1 MASKQQNRQELDE
14 RAKQGE
20 TVVPGGTGRSKG
32 GQTRREQLGTEGYQ
46 EMGRKGGF
54 STMEK
59 SGEERAE
66 EEGSTNHLLF
76 GDINHPLLH
85 VYQRSLLLQFKNN
98 FTFDHQYSTKLKTW
112 NQSIACCDWSGVSCD
127 HDAHVIALDLSE
139 TIQAALSVSNISRVY
154 FNSSVPSKFNKL
166 ENLTYLN
173 LSHAGFVGQFHFPFL
188 LIQGTV
194 SNWIWR
200 LDSLDYLDITHN
212 FLTNFEGPLQN
223 RTHNLYSLYLQFNK
237 LQEQIPGFLHYASFV
252 DYSSNNFSSVIP
264 ADIGHYM
271 SDTIYLSLANNSFHG
286 SIPHSLCNASNLQVL
301 DLSNNKISGK
311 VPQYISKFLCSK
323 DYCFQWK
330 SISRATSKVSGTLH
344 CLRVVFWKKIQIV
357 DVAFNYKFPGIWFRN
372 WKAMMSN
379 VGEDQSKLE
388 SLGLSNNSLEGE
400 IPNNLA
406 SLSFLS
412 ALNLFYNH
420 LIGKIP
426 PGTQLQSF
434 EASSFEG
441 NDGLYGPPLTK
452 TPDHGMHTLPP
463 LAMPPCGSLAC
474 EVHWNL
480 VSAELGSV
488 FGLRIVIVP
497 LLFWKKWRLQY
508 WQFLDRIL
516 CRIFPLLCVE

>member
-1 MASKQQNRQELDE
+1 MASCN
-14 RAKQGE
+14 
-20 TVVPGGTGRSKG
+20 
-32 GQTRREQLGTEGYQ
+32 
-46 EMGRKGGF
+46 
-54 STMEK
+54 
-59 SGEERAE
+59 
-66 EEGSTNHLLF
+66 
-76 GDINHPLLH
+76 
-85 VYQRSLLLQFKNN
+85 
-98 FTFDHQYSTKLKTW
+98 LKTFP
-112 NQSIACCDWSGVSCD
+112 NFLRYQSGL
-127 HDAHVIALDLSE
+127 HD
-139 TIQAALSVSNISRVY
+139 
-154 FNSSVPSKFNKL
+154 
-166 ENLTYLN
+166 LN
-173 LSHAGFVGQFHFPFL
+173 LSYNQ
-188 LIQGTV
+188 IQGTV
-194 SNWIWR
+194 SKWISR
-200 LDSLDYLDITHN
+200 LDSLDYLDISHN

-252 DYSSNNFSSVIP
+252 DYSSNNFSFVIP

-271 SDTIYLSLANNSFHG
+271 SDIFYVSLANNSFHG

-311 VPQYISKFLCSK
+311 VPQYISK
-323 DYCFQWK
+323 
-330 SISRATSKVSGTLH
+330 
-344 CLRVVFWKKIQIV
+344 
-357 DVAFNYKFPGIWFRN
+357 N

-379 VGEDQSKLE
+379 VGEDQSKVEHLDFPVGDIYYQDSITVTSKGQQIVLVKILTTFISIDFSHNQFEGPIPKELMDLNALYVLNLSSNGLSGRIPSTIENLIRLE
-388 SLGLSNNSLEGE
+388 SLDLSKNSLEGE

-412 ALNLFYNH
+412 ALNISYNH

-426 PGTQLQSF
+426 PSTQLQSF
-434 EASSFEG
+434 EASSFES
-441 NDGLYGPPLTK
+441 NNGLYGPPLTK

-488 FGLRIVIVP
+488 FGLGIVIVP

-516 CRIFPLLCVE
+516 CRIFPQLCVE

>member
-1 MASKQQNRQELDE
+1 MQ
-14 RAKQGE
+14 
-20 TVVPGGTGRSKG
+20 
-32 GQTRREQLGTEGYQ
+32 RE
-46 EMGRKGGF
+46 
-54 STMEK
+54 S
-59 SGEERAE
+59 
-66 EEGSTNHLLF
+66 
-76 GDINHPLLH
+76 DD
-85 VYQRSLLLQFKNN
+85 QRSLLLQFKNN

-311 VPQYISKFLCSK
+311 VPQYISK
-323 DYCFQWK
+323 
-330 SISRATSKVSGTLH
+330 
-344 CLRVVFWKKIQIV
+344 
-357 DVAFNYKFPGIWFRN
+357 N

-379 VGEDQSKLE
+379 VGEDQSKVEHLEFPLE

>member
-1 MASKQQNRQELDE
+1 MASCN
-14 RAKQGE
+14 
-20 TVVPGGTGRSKG
+20 
-32 GQTRREQLGTEGYQ
+32 
-46 EMGRKGGF
+46 
-54 STMEK
+54 
-59 SGEERAE
+59 
-66 EEGSTNHLLF
+66 
-76 GDINHPLLH
+76 
-85 VYQRSLLLQFKNN
+85 
-98 FTFDHQYSTKLKTW
+98 LKTFPDFLRY
-112 NQSIACCDWSGVSCD
+112 QSGLRD
-127 HDAHVIALDLSE
+127 
-139 TIQAALSVSNISRVY
+139 
-154 FNSSVPSKFNKL
+154 
-166 ENLTYLN
+166 LN
-173 LSHAGFVGQFHFPFL
+173 LSYNQ
-188 LIQGTV
+188 IQGTV
-194 SNWIWR
+194 SNWISR
-200 LDSLDYLDITHN
+200 VDSLDYLDISHN
-212 FLTNFEGPLQN
+212 FLINFEGPLQN
-223 RTHNLYSLYLQFNK
+223 RTHNLYSLYLQFNQ

-271 SDTIYLSLANNSFHG
+271 SDTFYVSLANNSFHG

-323 DYCFQWK
+323 DYCFHQWK

-357 DVAFNYKFPGIWFRN
+357 DVAFNYKFPEIWFRN

-379 VGEDQSKLE
+379 VGEYQSKVEHLDFPVGDIYYQDSITVTSKGQQIVLVKILTIFISIDFSHNQFEGPIPKELMDLNTLYVLNMSSNGLSGRIPSTIGNLIQLE
-388 SLGLSNNSLEGE
+388 SLDLPNNSLERE

-412 ALNLFYNH
+412 ALNLSYNH

-441 NDGLYGPPLTK
+441 NNGLYGPPLTK
-452 TPDHGMHTLPP
+452 TPDHGMHTL
-463 LAMPPCGSLAC
+463 PPCGSLAC

-488 FGLRIVIVP
+488 FGLGIVIVP
-497 LLFWKKWRLQY
+497 LLFWKKWKLQY

-516 CRIFPLLCVE
+516 CRIFPQLCVE

>member
-1 MASKQQNRQELDE
+1 MQ
-14 RAKQGE
+14 
-20 TVVPGGTGRSKG
+20 
-32 GQTRREQLGTEGYQ
+32 RE
-46 EMGRKGGF
+46 
-54 STMEK
+54 S
-59 SGEERAE
+59 
-66 EEGSTNHLLF
+66 
-76 GDINHPLLH
+76 DD
-85 VYQRSLLLQFKNN
+85 QRSLLLQFKNN

-264 ADIGHYM
+264 ADIVFTAASLIPCAMLQTFKFLTFPITKYQAKFPNIFP
-271 SDTIYLSLANNSFHG
+271 SSCALKTIVFNGNPLAGPLPKNKIIGGFPCFLRKISTV
-286 SIPHSLCNASNLQVL
+286 CVL
-301 DLSNNKISGK
+301 VLRNNKFHS
-311 VPQYISKFLCSK
+311 PMRC
-323 DYCFQWK
+323 
-330 SISRATSKVSGTLH
+330 
-344 CLRVVFWKKIQIV
+344 IV

-379 VGEDQSKLE
+379 VGEDQSKVEHLEFPLE